1 MQKIGLKDQPIENRD
16 DEALGIGDYAD
27 VLTEFI
33 ENCDTPLTIALQ
45 GDWGTGKTSLM
56 NLIKQSLKKQDAQF
70 LTVWFNTWQYSQFN
84 QSGSLALSMMSN
96 LTSELSKAA
105 KSSKYKEKIQ
115 SFTSGLQKL
124 SHAVVV
130 GGASFVGQGDLAK
143 EFLGILGSS
152 DTSIEGDQA
161 SLLAQIK
168 LGMTEC
174 VKKVTDDQKGPS
186 KIVVFVD
193 DLDRLQP
200 LTAVEL
206 LEAMKVFLD
215 IDRCVFVL
223 ACDYSVVTT
232 GLSQKFGLGKGQLKG
247 KDFFDKIIQVP
258 FKMPIRR
265 YDPARYMRRVL
276 ESIGLKLTQQEVTAY
291 QHLVEY
297 SVEFNPRTIKRLFNT
312 LQLLLILD
320 SKNPPDPDINK
331 KGTTDTSRVMFGILC
346 MLEAYEPLY
355 DQLIKN
361 VSPEGLTELQRGL
374 KDADD
379 KDFKELREDLGQEQ
393 LERASKF
400 WETFV
405 DCIQLDDDK
414 TVSDEEIGHLRDMM
428 SYSALVSRGAD
439 LPEFN
444 EDNFAYTMRSDLN
457 RNYEAFVSDTGWP
470 KYGKFRKTGNCVS
483 LLLPHT
489 RSACLSIRGDS
500 TLFRFGLESEVEA
513 EVYELGQIM
522 CEHFGWNEGKTEELV
537 DENEV
542 KISRPFRYWFV
553 ETPRKSKD
561 SLERFKEEV
570 FQRCDVLTKP
580 RTTLYDLCRKN
591 KQTA

>member
-1 MQKIGLKDQPIENRD
+1 M
-16 DEALGIGDYAD
+16 
-27 VLTEFI
+27 
-33 ENCDTPLTIALQ
+33 
-45 GDWGTGKTSLM
+45 
-56 NLIKQSLKKQDAQF
+56 
-70 LTVWFNTWQYSQFN
+70 
-84 QSGSLALSMMSN
+84 
-96 LTSELSKAA
+96 
-105 KSSKYKEKIQ
+105 
-115 SFTSGLQKL
+115 
-124 SHAVVV
+124 
-130 GGASFVGQGDLAK
+130 
-143 EFLGILGSS
+143 
-152 DTSIEGDQA
+152 EGDQA

-168 LGMTEC
+168 LGMTKC
-174 VKKVTDDQKGPS
+174 VKEVTDDQKGPQ

-232 GLSQKFGLGKGQLKG
+232 GLSAKFGLGKGQLKG

-265 YDPARYMRRVL
+265 YDPQRYMKRTL
-276 ESIGLKLTQQEVTAY
+276 ESIGLNLTPQDVKSY
-291 QHLVEY
+291 QRLVEY
-297 SVEFNPRTIKRLFNT
+297 SVEFNPRTIKRLLNT

-320 SKNPPDPDINK
+320 AKNPSDSNK
-331 KGTTDTSRVMFGILC
+331 RGTTDASRVMFGILC
-346 MLEAYEPLY
+346 MLEAYEPIY
-355 DQLIKN
+355 DQLISN
-361 VSPEGLTELQRGL
+361 ASPAGLIKLQRGL
-374 KDADD
+374 NDADD

-393 LERASKF
+393 LERACKF

-405 DCIQLDDDK
+405 ECIQLDKDK
-414 TVSDEEIGHLRDMM
+414 SVSDEEIEHLQDMM

-457 RNYEAFVSDTGWP
+457 RTYAAFVKDSGRP
-470 KYGKFRKTGNCVS
+470 YYGKFRKTGNCVS
-483 LLLPHT
+483 LRLPNT
-489 RSACLSIRGDS
+489 RSTYLSIRGDRS
-500 TLFRFGLESEVEA
+500 LFRFGLESEVEA

-522 CEHFGWNEGKTEELV
+522 CEHFGWNVGKTEELV

-542 KISRPFRYWFV
+542 KTSRPFRYWFV
-553 ETPRKSKD
+553 ETPRKSID
-561 SLERFKEEV
+561 SLEQFKDEV
-570 FQRCDVLTKP
+570 FQRCDVLTKRR
-580 RTTLYDLCRKN
+580 RTMYDLCRQN